1 MKITDI
7 KQQVK
12 NQSRFSVFVDEKY
25 KFSLSQSG
33 ILDTGVK
40 VGKEITQQELD
51 ALVDESISDKAYN
64 GAISLIVRRKRSEW
78 EMQEYLKRKDLAPEL
93 IQDIV
98 SKLKT
103 YNLLDDSDF
112 AKSWVE
118 NRRLLKSTS
127 KRRLQQELRA
137 KRVSDDIIQKTLAND
152 ETDEKEVLR
161 NLVERKKKQTRY
173 QDPQKLM
180 AYLIRQGFDYSDV
193 KEVLN

>member
-12 NQSRFSVFVDEKY
+12 NQSRFSIFVDEKY

-33 ILDTGVK
+33 ILDTGVR
-40 VGKEITQQELD
+40 VGKEITQAELD
-51 ALVDESISDKAYN
+51 SLVDESISDKAYN

-78 EMQEYLKRKDLAPEL
+78 EMREYLKRKDLDPEL
-93 IQDIV
+93 VDDIV

-103 YNLLDDSDF
+103 YNLLDDQDF
-112 AKSWVE
+112 AKAWVE

-137 KRVSDDIIQKTLAND
+137 KRIKDEIINKVLSDDQ
-152 ETDEKEVLR
+152 TDENEVLKS
-161 NLVERKKKQTRY
+161 LIERKKKQTRY

-180 AYLIRQGFDYSDV
+180 AYLIRQGFNYSDI
-193 KEVLN
+193 KDLI